1 MMLITHL
8 IMLATAAGPAL
19 AQAPIKDYYDTDK
32 PFTIKGTFRASV
44 ALPGQAPSMVLIEV
58 PGEGGKTVQWL
69 IAGRPAAVLQRE
81 GLFLIGPTSPIKSG
95 DVITVAGYLPK
106 RGSKAAEAIA
116 VAMEESAPPGVKP
129 GFVNELR
136 QEDVKLLYAREIV
149 LSDGTKLPFGE

>member
-1 MMLITHL
+1 MLITLL
-8 IMLATAAGPAL
+8 IMLATVQTPVG
-19 AQAPIKDYYDTDK
+19 DYYDTDK

-44 ALPGQAPSMVLIEV
+44 ALPGRAPSMMLIEV
-58 PGEGGKTVQWL
+58 PGEGGKPVQWM

-81 GLFLIGPTSPIKSG
+81 GLFLIGPKSPIKSG

-116 VAMEESAPPGVKP
+116 TSLEESAPPGIKP
-129 GFVNELR
+129 GFVDELR
-136 QEDVKLLYAREIV
+136 KKDVKLLHAREIV